1 MTKDSQLLI
10 KDFEIMKLEQRIGCL
25 ELRIMSL
32 EHREEMRKIW
42 DAFREELRKN

>member
-1 MTKDSQLLI
+1 MTKNTELLL

-32 EHREEMRKIW
+32 EHREEMRVIW
-42 DAFREELRKN
+42 DDFRESLKN